1 MCFRATPV
9 GLIVVAAS
17 SGLLPWPFLSIER
30 FRWSGDVAVSLDEM
44 TRCIHLA
51 AHPLTLAI
59 LLCAGRVIA
68 CEFLKLNTEGGLR
81 LIFEAFL
88 QVARVSY
95 VRRTG

>member
-1 MCFRATPV
+1 MPPLSV
-9 GLIVVAAS
+9 SSLWLP